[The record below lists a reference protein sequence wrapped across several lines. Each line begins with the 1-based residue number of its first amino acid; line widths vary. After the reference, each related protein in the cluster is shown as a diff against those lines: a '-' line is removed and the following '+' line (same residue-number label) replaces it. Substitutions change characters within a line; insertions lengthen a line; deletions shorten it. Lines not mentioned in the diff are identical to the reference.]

1 MQIAAMILGI
11 LSLVPLSFLGVAG
24 PVGFIGTGVALAAIV
39 LAAIGLKK
47 GEKKGFCIAGLIT
60 GIFGLILSLI
70 ITVSCT
76 VCYHKIGE
84 AAKNGDLD
92 KFADSLKSLST
103 TDSTDSTDSSSVD
116 WNALSESLANDIATG
131 VQGLVDGANEQIGD
145 FANAFGDALKGLSG
159 N

>member
-47 GEKKGFCIAGLIT
+47 GEKKGFCVAGLIT

-76 VCYHKIGE
+76 VCYHRIGE

-103 TDSTDSTDSSSVD
+103 TTDNTDSSSID
-116 WNALSESLANDIATG
+116 WNAWGESLSNDIANG

-145 FANAFGDALKGLSG
+145 FANTLGDALKGLSG